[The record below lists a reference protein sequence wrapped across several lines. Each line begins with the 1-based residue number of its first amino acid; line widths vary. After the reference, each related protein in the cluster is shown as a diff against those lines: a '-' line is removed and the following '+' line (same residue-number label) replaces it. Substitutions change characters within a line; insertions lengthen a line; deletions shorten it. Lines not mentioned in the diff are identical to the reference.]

1 MAKLESSFKNMVIS
15 LVSIAVIAAAALA
28 GVYTLTKDK
37 IEEQKAEKKQQAILE
52 VLPNKGAGAIIA
64 PVDTLD
70 AEKKIYAYRAYADS
84 TFADSVLIGVAVETN
99 EIGFGGKFKLMVGFD
114 KENRIVNYTV
124 LEHQETPGLGDKMG
138 KWFNDPAQP
147 KRCVI
152 GREAGA
158 LEVSKDGGEVDAI
171 TAATISSRAFLKAVN
186 GAYNALYNSP
196 EEELQVEEHHC
207 QGHCQ
212 HGEGHQCGGQCKEN
226 QAEEHHCCGH
236 CQHGE
241 GHQCQRHCQHHQEA
255 NIENVKEE
263 DHE

>member
-138 KWFNDPAQP
+138 KWFNDESQP

-152 GREAGA
+152 GRKAGA
-158 LEVSKDGGEVDAI
+158 LKVSKDGGDVDAI

-186 GAYNALYNSP
+186 GAYAAYSG
-196 EEELQVEEHHC
+196 EEVEAATGASQQPTEKVVIVTTTTTP
-207 QGHCQ
+207 QPD
-212 HGEGHQCGGQCKEN
+212 K
-226 QAEEHHCCGH
+226 AEET
-236 CQHGE
+236 
-241 GHQCQRHCQHHQEA
+241 
-255 NIENVKEE
+255 NVEPVKETEE